1 VSLLTVFPLPL
12 RRLLARGYL
21 LLAVAA
27 PLMVLLIPGQPPL
40 SLNEQLLVVKN
51 GRFVDDQAVLGKG
64 ADNYSQQVVGDLAGV
79 VASTSADY
87 PDGGNVLL
95 ALFDSPR
102 AAAAAQNKLKRMIP
116 HQKEA
121 HDLWATHFASDSG
134 EYVMLARVERLLV
147 MIITEREAM
156 ARSRLATLPA
166 LNYHPHPGLG
176 AVLRQ
181 QPAWQQSAVLL
192 FYAGVQWLLVRMLF
206 AWARPG
212 DTKDETGAGH

>member
-1 VSLLTVFPLPL
+1 M
-12 RRLLARGYL
+12 RRLLARCYL

-27 PLMVLLIPGQPPL
+27 PLMVLLMPGQPPL
-40 SLNEQLLVVKN
+40 SLNEKLLAVKN
-51 GRFVDDQAVLGKG
+51 GQFVDDQAALGKG
-64 ADNYSQQVVGDLAGV
+64 ADNYSQRVMNDLTGV
-79 VASTSADY
+79 VASSSADY

-134 EYVMLARVERLLV
+134 EYVMLARVEQLLV

-156 ARSRLATLPA
+156 ARSRLAALPA
-166 LNYHPHPGLG
+166 LNYNPHPGLG
-176 AVLRQ
+176 AVLQQ
-181 QPAWQQSAVLL
+181 QPTWQRFAVLL
-192 FYAGVQWLLVRMLF
+192 FYTGVQWLLVRMLF

-212 DTKDETGAGH
+212 DAKDETGAGH